1 MDFDVA
7 TLGERG
13 QLVIPQVFRDELGV
27 HKGDKFMVL
36 RRGDMLVFKRLQAPS
51 LTDFER
57 MLKQGHEHAKKHGLK
72 ETDVEE
78 AIRKVRSR

>member
-1 MDFDVA
+1 MEFDVA

-13 QLVIPQVFRDELGV
+13 QLVIPQIFREELGV

-57 MLKQGHEHAKKHGLK
+57 MLKQGYEHAKKYGLK

-78 AIRKVRSR
+78 AIRKVRGR

>member
-51 LTDFER
+51 HTDFER

-72 ETDVEE
+72 EADIEE
-78 AIRKVRSR
+78 AIRKVRGR